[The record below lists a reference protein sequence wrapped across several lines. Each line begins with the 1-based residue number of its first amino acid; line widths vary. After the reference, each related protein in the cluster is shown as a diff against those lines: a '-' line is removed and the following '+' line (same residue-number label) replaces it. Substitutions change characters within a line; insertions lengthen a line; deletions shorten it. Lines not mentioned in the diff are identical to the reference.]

1 MVREVRVLDAFSGTW
16 GSPHVRSVAAWHH
29 AAPGS
34 YVQLR
39 PTSFSGDSKVP
50 LGSGD
55 WIGMQALDTQPR
67 RGPVFPLVIPIKPPP
82 GKLPAPGEKEVG
94 DTRMEL
100 YSSNLESGN
109 LDVFGMKKP
118 MLANETALVQ
128 SSRAK
133 PYGGG
138 GGAEAMHNLL
148 SMAPSALASPA
159 APSSGPACQWDQV
172 VDDKAEVAM
181 WETLEHAVSN
191 RLRAAQPASL
201 LVVKGGSQS
210 LEGLACTYCYRP
222 PTRRKA
228 RVSCHS
234 FL

>member
-1 MVREVRVLDAFSGTW
+1 MVRILKDAETFAQFAGTW
-16 GSPHVRSVAAWHH
+16 GVHSSALTLHDL
-29 AAPGS
+29 GS
-34 YVQLR
+34 DGVLR
-39 PTSFSGDSKVP
+39 RASTSFSGSKVP

-82 GKLPAPGEKEVG
+82 GKLPAPGEKDVG

-100 YSSNLESGN
+100 YSSNLESGQN

-128 SSRAK
+128 SSRAQ

-138 GGAEAMHNLL
+138 GGAEAMHNLMG
-148 SMAPSALASPA
+148 MAPSSSSAMLAPA
-159 APSSGPACQWDQV
+159 GQACPWDQV

-181 WETLEHAVSN
+181 WETLEHAVTN
-191 RLRAAQPASL
+191 RLRTSQPSSL
-201 LVVKGGSQS
+201 LQVVEAS
-210 LEGLACTYCYRP
+210 GLPLLALPPGCRP
-222 PTRRKA
+222 QWNTC
-228 RVSCHS
+228 CHA